1 MESTERL
8 LIAKGDLPNKWN
20 EISTRRR
27 VIILK
32 KLQCQMWAL
41 PKEICCSDLSTEKL
55 WALPKEIYPK
65 SRIYNYQY
73 ILPTSPN
80 YFFSLLYFF
89 FQKEFD
95 IAKGDLPRLKG
106 KFNQQKPEL
115 RIWSSSHLTETVNET
130 KVLRVWTAS
139 IFHESRWQ
147 LYTLHDIT

>member
-8 LIAKGDLPNKWN
+8 LIAKGDLPDKWT

-27 VIILK
+27 IIILK
-32 KLQCQMWAL
+32 KLQCQMV
-41 PKEICCSDLSTEKL
+41 PYCCSDLSTEKL
-55 WALPKEIYPK
+55 WALPKEICPK

-73 ILPTSPN
+73 IWPTSPN
-80 YFFSLLYFF
+80 YFFSLLYFC
-89 FQKEFD
+89 FQKEFN

-106 KFNQQKPEL
+106 KFNQQKPGL

-147 LYTLHDIT
+147 LYTLHEFMT